1 MMLRN
6 FIEAAE
12 ERLIA
17 VDAASQEFF
26 QPYTDAAP
34 MKVLDV
40 VSKLGDQPELRAI
53 ASAIVLA
60 GVAADSDRMV
70 RAGARMLIAHETAT
84 LAKKAL
90 KTNVDRTRPRSA
102 DTRRQKKP
110 RKGKHTTK
118 ELTSFPSGHTAGSIA
133 VARAFSREY
142 PEYGAAAL
150 AVAGLIGALQVPR
163 SAHYPS
169 DVAAGLAIGLAAE
182 AATNFLWDLARMNE
196 RSRGKR

>member
-1 MMLRN
+1 MLRN